1 MFNLVTDDP
10 PRRFSRAARAGLRV
24 PARQYVRN
32 TSIMTTLVVALTCLL
47 AQPASD
53 ASAQEGKSAQAFE
66 ATVLDLSGSVQ
77 RVTVPLYGSV
87 TVETTHVVIRAD
99 IVAKHIAD
107 VQVISPMR
115 MLITGQ
121 SYGTTSVVLL
131 REDKEQFVFEVSVE
145 LDLGRL
151 NAAIRDI
158 DPQSN
163 ASARSVLGNIVL
175 TGTASGAERATR
187 IVELAGLFLP
197 PKTASQEEAVVQN
210 HLEVAGEQ
218 QVLLRCTVAEVS
230 RQASRE
236 LGVNGFLAGEN
247 FKDGFVINQIG
258 ELNPINIGVPAG
270 FPVTRDLPFVVGDPG
285 INNALR
291 STLTLGFPRVQTQL
305 FIRALVENS
314 LLKILAEPNLVAIS
328 GETATFLVGGEFPVP
343 EPQGFQ
349 TVTITY
355 RPFGVQLSFTPV
367 VRGHQRI
374 RLRVSPVISD
384 LDFSSGIVL
393 EGFIVPGLVTRS
405 TETTVELG
413 NGQTIAIAGLI
424 NERIRAQA
432 SQIPGLGDIPVLGAL
447 FRSVQYQR
455 ELTELVILVTP
466 EIVAPMDA
474 HQKVALPGDE
484 ITTPNDYELYALGL
498 LEGSADGATAVAQ
511 ANGADVTLVA
521 SEPDELSVHGPWGHA
536 GSTDLR

>member
-1 MFNLVTDDP
+1 MFNLVMDDP
-10 PRRFSRAARAGLRV
+10 PRRSGRAARAGLRA
-24 PARQYVRN
+24 PARQYVCR
-32 TSIMTTLVVALTCLL
+32 TSIVMTLVVALTCFL
-47 AQPASD
+47 AQP

-66 ATVLDLSGSVQ
+66 ATILDLAGSMQ

-87 TVETTHVVIRAD
+87 TVETTHEVIRAD

-107 VQVISPMR
+107 VQVVSPTR

-121 SYGTTSVVLL
+121 SYGTTSVMLL
-131 REDKEQFVFEVSVE
+131 REDKQQFVFEVSVE

-151 NAAIRDI
+151 NQAIRDV

-163 ASARSVLGNIVL
+163 ASATSVLGNIVL

-187 IVELAGLFLP
+187 IVELANLFLP
-197 PKTASQEEAVVQN
+197 PKAADQAEAVVQN

-230 RQASRE
+230 REASRE

-247 FKDGFVINQIG
+247 FRDGFVINQIG
-258 ELNPINIGVPAG
+258 ELAPQNMGVPEG
-270 FPVTRDLPFVVGDPG
+270 VPVTTNMPFVVGEPG
-285 INNALR
+285 IPNPLR
-291 STLTLGFPRVQTQL
+291 STLTLGFPRVQMEM

-355 RPFGVQLSFTPV
+355 RPFGVQLKFTPV
-367 VRGHQRI
+367 VQGHQRI
-374 RLRVSPVISD
+374 RLRVAPVVSD
-384 LDFSSGIVL
+384 LDFNSGIVL
-393 EGFIVPGLVTRS
+393 EGFIVPGLVSRS
-405 TETTVELG
+405 AETTVELG
-413 NGQTIAIAGLI
+413 DGQTIAIAGLI
-424 NERIRAQA
+424 DERIRAQA
-432 SQIPGLGDIPVLGAL
+432 SQIPGLGDIPILGAL
-447 FRSVQYQR
+447 FRSIQYQR
-455 ELTELVILVTP
+455 EMTELVILVTP

-484 ITTPNDYELYALGL
+484 ITVPNDYELYALGL
-498 LEGSADGATAVAQ
+498 LEGSTDGATSVAQ